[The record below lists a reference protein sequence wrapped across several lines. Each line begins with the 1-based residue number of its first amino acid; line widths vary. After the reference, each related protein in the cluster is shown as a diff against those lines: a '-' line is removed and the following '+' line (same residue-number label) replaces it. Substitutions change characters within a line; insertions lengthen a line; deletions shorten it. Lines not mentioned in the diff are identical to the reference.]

1 MWDDLWA
8 ACALVLVLEGIMPFL
23 NPEQWKEAMK
33 RIIDMDD
40 RAVRI
45 IGFVSM
51 LVGAFLLYIV
61 R

>member
-23 NPEQWKEAMK
+23 NPEHWKEAMK

-40 RAVRI
+40 RTVRM
-45 IGFVSM
+45 IGFGSM
-51 LVGAFLLYIV
+51 LIGAFLLYIV